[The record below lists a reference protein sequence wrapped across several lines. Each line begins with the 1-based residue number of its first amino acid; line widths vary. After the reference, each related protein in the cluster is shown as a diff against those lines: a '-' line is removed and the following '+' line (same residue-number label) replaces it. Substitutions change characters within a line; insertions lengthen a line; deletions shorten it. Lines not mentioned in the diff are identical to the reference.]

1 VRTKG
6 RQVEPLLSYEAG
18 VMLHEL
24 HDLVKQPH
32 HHWVDAVGGHLNVC
46 VCVVCVCVVCACV
59 VCLWCVCKEC
69 AWCVCV

>member
-1 VRTKG
+1 
-6 RQVEPLLSYEAG
+6 
-18 VMLHEL
+18 MLHEL